1 MVPLLTSV
9 EGAKDIVKW
18 SKFPPLGRRGWG
30 SPFPMNSFSTKG
42 SRPEL
47 SAVEYM
53 QQANDSLLTVVQIET
68 AEALDCAE
76 EIAAVPGIDVLFV
89 GPFDLGNN
97 IGAPILQGVQSQTL
111 KDAIKRVHAAA
122 IKAGKKSGI
131 YCVSGEQARE
141 YSEMGFH
148 MVRFESRSDFITL
161 LIHVRSVRP

>member
-68 AEALDCAE
+68 AEALNCVE

-148 MVRFESRSDFITL
+148 MVRLSRSQTL
-161 LIHVRSVRP
+161 LPC